1 MQFAVRLKN
10 LSLGL
15 ALVSSFSVAAASAQT
30 LLGVNARLDRNLDSK
45 TAAVGQVVTAKLDGT
60 VKTPD
65 GLRLQRGSE
74 LVGKVDAVKSSQNGG
89 PASVTLL
96 FSTAKLRDGKTIPVK
111 VTVVAAYPQS
121 AGGSSDGSDQT
132 LPPPPAQVNSDIAVQ
147 QDAGALGK
155 VALTSAVKNSDS
167 GTFTRADGD
176 FRLGAGTYL
185 QVGIAPSATG
195 NTSTAAE

>member
-1 MQFAVRLKN
+1 MRFAVRLKN

-15 ALVSSFSVAAASAQT
+15 ALVSSISVAAASAQT
-30 LLGVNARLDRNLDSK
+30 LLGVNAQLDRNLDTK
-45 TAAVGQVVTAKLDGT
+45 TAAPGQVVTAKLDGT
-60 VKTPD
+60 VKTAE
-65 GLRLQRGSE
+65 GLRVPRGSE
-74 LVGKVDAVKSSQNGG
+74 LIGKVDAVKSSDNGG
-89 PASVTLL
+89 PASVTIS
-96 FSTAKLRDGKTIPVK
+96 FSSARLKNGKTIPVK

-132 LPPPPAQVNSDIAVQ
+132 LPPPPSQVNSDTTVQ

-155 VALTSAVKNSDS
+155 VSLKSAVKSDNS

-176 FRLGAGTYL
+176 FRLSAGTYL
-185 QVGIAPSATG
+185 QVGIAPSAPG